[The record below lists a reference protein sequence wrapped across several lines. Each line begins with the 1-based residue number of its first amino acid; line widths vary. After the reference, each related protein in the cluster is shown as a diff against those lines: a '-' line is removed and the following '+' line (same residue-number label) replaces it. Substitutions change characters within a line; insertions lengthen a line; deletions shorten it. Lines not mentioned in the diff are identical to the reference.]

1 MREEENNEAEA
12 VEREQCIELMR
23 AALKIDPNGRI
34 TPREVLAH
42 LFIAIDYLKCVHVC
56 FSMTVYNLISVVFPR
71 HQHDSECVIWYGV
84 CACARH
90 QEAQASLLQLRT
102 LNVSLLPL
110 D

>member
-42 LFIAIDYLKCVHVC
+42 LFIAIDYLKCVC
-56 FSMTVYNLISVVFPR
+56 
-71 HQHDSECVIWYGV
+71 V
-84 CACARH
+84 CACVLFYDGLQFNQCRVS
-90 QEAQASLLQLRT
+90 EAST
-102 LNVSLLPL
+102 
-110 D
+110 